1 MKLDQ
6 AKQELGLA
14 ESVEADLRKSLAGAR
29 EVVDAA
35 RAAYQKDPTDKRY
48 ADVESADREA
58 AKVRV
63 RVDGATLARE
73 KAQANVAAVERAE
86 DEGLFERLLRETSM
100 ESAAKDLEPDLAAL
114 APAFVMV
121 AKIRTRIDEKIT
133 THARKNEALEAVA
146 AKLKRTLPSGRATLT
161 ANRAYAFMLRAIS
174 MAAMRGSL
182 PEIGPVAFPRP
193 AYDMQSLALQI
204 ARLCDNQIDATAAAE
219 RGGDSHAKRI
229 TMSVEEQMEM
239 ILLGQRHHDEI
250 ERRRQTE
257 ALEPA
262 PLDWAKKKAQKLA
275 SAAASAM
282 RLGGGTLRGNQAG
295 NAVEVL
301 EKTFSRESA

>member
-14 ESVEADLRKSLAGAR
+14 ENVEADLRKSLAGAR
-29 EVVDAA
+29 SVSEAA
-35 RAAYQKDPTDKRY
+35 REAYQKDPTDKRY
-48 ADVESADREA
+48 ADVESADREE

-63 RVDGATLARE
+63 RVEGATLARE
-73 KAQANVAAVERAE
+73 RAQANVAAVERAE
-86 DEGLFERLLRETSM
+86 DEALFDRLFRETSM
-100 ESAAKDLEPDLAAL
+100 EAAAKDLEPDLAAI

-121 AKIRTRIDEKIT
+121 AKVRLRIDAQVA
-133 THARKNEALEAVA
+133 THARKNEALAAVA
-146 AKLKRTLPSGRATLT
+146 AKLKRTLPADRATLT
-161 ANRAYAFMLRAIS
+161 ATRAYAFMLRAIS
-174 MAAMRGSL
+174 LAAMRGSL

-204 ARLCDNQIDATAAAE
+204 ARICDNQIDGTAAAE

-250 ERRRQTE
+250 KKRREAE

-262 PLDWAKKKAQKLA
+262 PIDWAKKKAQKLA
-275 SAAASAM
+275 AAAAGAM
-282 RLGGGTLRGNQAG
+282 RLGGATLRGNVAG
-295 NAVEVL
+295 NAIEIL
-301 EKTFSRESA
+301 EKNGGVS